1 VALIILSF
9 CLLLLTIVLPLRVR
23 RGDSERKGVTSLF
36 FHGYRIM
43 VFVLIGIMG
52 YGIVALSRLPGGF
65 ERLVQEGAV
74 QVAAGKR
81 PGNAV
86 LRSCV
91 AYRVPDVRG
100 AISAR
105 WMEGQ
110 PVRVR
115 SASDA
120 WAYAES
126 SQGDA
131 GWVSQDNLIFY

>member
-9 CLLLLTIVLPLRVR
+9 CLLLLTIALPLRAR

-36 FHGYRIM
+36 FHGYSI
-43 VFVLIGIMG
+43 VIFVLIGIMG
-52 YGIVALSRLPGGF
+52 CGIAALARSPGGF
-65 ERLVQEGAV
+65 ERLIQGGAGE
-74 QVAAGKR
+74 ASAGKG

-91 AYRVPDVRG
+91 AYRVPDALG
-100 AISAR
+100 LISAR

-115 SASDA
+115 AASDA

-131 GWVSQDNLIFY
+131 GWVSQDNLVFY